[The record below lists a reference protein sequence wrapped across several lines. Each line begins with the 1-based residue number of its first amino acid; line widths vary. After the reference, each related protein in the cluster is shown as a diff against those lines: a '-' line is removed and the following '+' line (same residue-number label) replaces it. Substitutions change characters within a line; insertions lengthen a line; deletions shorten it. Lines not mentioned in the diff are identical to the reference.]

1 MKTNFKFLCLLV
13 LLTPLTFMFGF
24 KPDAK
29 IKLKTETSKIAV
41 DESVSVYTSDIT
53 GANDV
58 LVRFY
63 RTGPEAGQGEITIT
77 YTVRFNESNSQTY
90 TKVMASSETE
100 STDHVQGPNPT
111 ASAEVTDYSWTY

>member
-1 MKTNFKFLCLLV
+1 MKTNFKFLCLLA

-29 IKLKTETSKIAV
+29 IKLKTETSKVLV
-41 DESVSVYTSDIT
+41 DESISVYTSDIT

-77 YTVRFNESNSQTY
+77 YTVRFNESSTQTY
-90 TKVMASSETE
+90 TKVMGSGETE
-100 STDHVQGPNPT
+100 SADHVQGPNPT
-111 ASAEVTDYSWTY
+111 ASAEVTDYSWAY

>member
-29 IKLKTETSKIAV
+29 IKSKTETSKITV